1 MALRSTQASVSPVQK
16 VSHTFSWASPTY
28 CSIFKSPPNSHST
41 CSTEKGKDTAGST
54 QEPLGSVADVESS
67 LRSRNA
73 TGSSS
78 IDSVLDLGRHRTSV
92 GRFDGPDTFLGDDIL
107 EPCPDLQISSSVL
120 EVLSRASTTDSA
132 GAREPSLRP
141 TPSSPA
147 SGQWDGPT
155 RNLPRDLRDLP
166 RGAIR
171 QLLQCLSYTEYLSLR
186 LTCRSLSAHV
196 TSIKPPELPAVY
208 YLPVEILQQ
217 TYSLLRPVDFNAARH
232 TCRAWM
238 ISSLKKSLLI
248 VMLKRAGWWTGT
260 EADLA
265 SYSQRRGCASQGVS
279 DEWLLSKKLAR
290 ECSLGPDWTGNGLR
304 RSSPRASVAG
314 PARADPTDESSE
326 LPEAQGKLVTGLSL
340 TSTIDFSE
348 LGSASVPSP
357 HGPGLILTVST
368 CGRYLMVADGCLV
381 YIFSLQSNVTTT
393 NPPSKYGGSF
403 HAVTALMCPHRVL
416 AVSMDTSSQRFA
428 IAVLGDGRRGIVFD
442 LHHDTS
448 QRLGETGSS
457 FSHMSGLIH
466 ADLSYQFPGSC
477 KLAGITLQGSNAT
490 SNEAISEPATISP
503 SDATNGARDS
513 DRLTSNQYDHHACML
528 NNTFRGSIDETDP
541 GVPLTLPSGTN
552 VSTYRN
558 LCSEKD
564 PPRSI
569 AICPQR
575 RCVAFGCAAGIELH
589 WVDALTNQDLNRWF
603 PLTAPSDFLFF
614 LPPRKGIDSS
624 KKLRL
629 ISSAARPQER
639 PAISKRFFGGLG
651 RGGEGFWSNLL
662 CSSGAAS
669 EAGLVGANAS
679 DHHRA
684 IPLSDGYHVVFT
696 DPGSGCVCIGSD
708 APVGGPTKL
717 IRRIMFLGPNAEEG
731 REGVV
736 WPGCYAVGREL
747 RWGVRVVVCFGDAVW
762 LFCVPGDV
770 WQDARSEI
778 PNLKEEEEESG
789 AGDWKAFWKG
799 DQEDGE
805 VGGVCLWPVR
815 VRGQEIGRV
824 VGGVVDLAVESGGA
838 ALRVWAFASGGR
850 AWAWEVDDGRGR
862 GVRRR
867 EVLRGARVVDLDCG
881 EESGE
886 RGVSGFDGA
895 NSSEDVDAGDP
906 TDLDNPF
913 RDEGYSSGDGTGDV
927 EMPDAP
933 DWGGD
938 EGDVGLGDG
947 DGRHRLDESGSGDS
961 VEWIVDLL
969 RDQGE
974 GNEDGAWEGDE
985 GFFDGLGVGR
995 LVCDVL

>member
-1 MALRSTQASVSPVQK
+1 MAPRSPQISVSPVQK
-16 VSHTFSWASPTY
+16 VSHPFFGASTTDS
-28 CSIFKSPPNSHST
+28 SIFKSPPNSHST
-41 CSTEKGKDTAGST
+41 CSTEKGKNAAGSI
-54 QEPLGSVADVESS
+54 QEPLGSVADIESS

-73 TGSSS
+73 TASSS
-78 IDSVLDLGRHRTSV
+78 IDSVLDSGRHRTSV
-92 GRFDGPDTFLGDDIL
+92 GRFDGPDAFLGDDIL

-120 EVLSRASTTDSA
+120 EVLFRASTTDSA
-132 GAREPSLRP
+132 RARETSLRP
-141 TPSSPA
+141 IPSSPA

-155 RNLPRDLRDLP
+155 QSLPRDLHDLP
-166 RGAIR
+166 NGAIR
-171 QLLQCLSYTEYLSLR
+171 RLLQYLSYTDYLSLR

-196 TSIKPPELPAVY
+196 TSIKPPKLPAVY

-248 VMLKRAGWWTGT
+248 GMLKRAGWWAGT

-265 SYSQRRGCASQGVS
+265 FYNQRRGCASKGMS

-304 RSSPRASVAG
+304 RSSPRASIAG

-326 LPEAQGKLVTGLSL
+326 LPEAHGKLVTGLSL
-340 TSTIDFSE
+340 TSTVDFSE
-348 LGSASVPSP
+348 LGSASVGSR
-357 HGPGLILTVST
+357 HGPGLIFTVST
-368 CGRYLMVADGCLV
+368 CGKYLMVADGCLV
-381 YIFSLQSNVTTT
+381 YIFSLQPNVTNT
-393 NPPSKYGGSF
+393 NSPSEYGGSF
-403 HAVTALMCPHRVL
+403 HAITVLMCPHRVL

-457 FSHMSGLIH
+457 ISQMSGLIH

-477 KLAGITLQGSNAT
+477 KLAGITLQGSNDT
-490 SNEAISEPATISP
+490 SNEAISEPATISDN
-503 SDATNGARDS
+503 DATNGASDS
-513 DRLTSNQYDHHACML
+513 DWLISNQYDHHACML
-528 NNTFRGSIDETDP
+528 NNTVRGSIDETDP

-569 AICPQR
+569 AICPRR

-589 WVDALTNQDLNRWF
+589 WVDALTGQDLNRWF
-603 PLTAPSDFLFF
+603 PLTTPSDFLFF

-639 PAISKRFFGGLG
+639 PAISKRFFGESG
-651 RGGEGFWSNLL
+651 RGGEGFWSNILY
-662 CSSGAAS
+662 SSGAAS
-669 EAGLVGANAS
+669 EAGLVGASAS
-679 DHHRA
+679 DHYRA

-717 IRRIMFLGPNAEEG
+717 IRKIMFLGPNAEEG
-731 REGVV
+731 REGVA

-747 RWGVRVVVCFGDAVW
+747 RWGVRVVVCFGEEVW

-770 WQDARSEI
+770 WREAGSEI
-778 PNLKEEEEESG
+778 PNMKEEESG
-789 AGDWKAFWKG
+789 AGDWKAFWKE
-799 DQEDGE
+799 DHEDGK
-805 VGGVCLWPVR
+805 VSGGSLWPVK

-850 AWAWEVDDGRGR
+850 AWVWEVDDGRCR
-862 GVRRR
+862 GVRERG
-867 EVLRGARVVDLDCG
+867 VLRGARVVDLDGG

-886 RGVSGFDGA
+886 RGVGGFDGA

-906 TDLDNPF
+906 MDLDNPF
-913 RDEGYSSGDGTGDV
+913 RDEGYVSGDADGDI

-933 DWGGD
+933 GWDGD
-938 EGDVGLGDG
+938 EGVDG
-947 DGRHRLDESGSGDS
+947 SGEKAERHRLEESGSGDS

-974 GNEDGAWEGDE
+974 GDGDGAWEGDE